1 MPDAMPMPTPIPA
14 DADPTAVVP
23 LLLRAVEALE
33 RKDYAVAVGLLLMIA
48 TFAATRVPMLRALVP
63 KEYTATAL
71 LGAAALGGFGAALA
85 SGVPPVRAALTFVLC
100 SATAIAFWEGAAKH
114 ALRILSKKRPFGS
127 WMPPS

>member
-1 MPDAMPMPTPIPA
+1 MPDAAPMTTPLPD

-23 LLLRAVEALE
+23 LVLRAVEALE
-33 RKDYAVAVGLLLMIA
+33 RKDYAAAVGLILMIA

-71 LGAAALGGFGAALA
+71 LGIAALGGFGAALA
-85 SGVPPVRAALTFVLC
+85 SGVPPMRAALTFILC
-100 SATAIAFWEGAAKH
+100 SATAIAFWEGVAKH
-114 ALRILSKKRPFGS
+114 VVRILSKKRAFGS